1 MDKKN
6 TKILLRAIGY
16 SFLVLLLVNLIYFII
31 ELNATN
37 LFKNWS
43 IMFKYGTFRINDKLV
58 GLKLWSAK
66 ANGLMLLVFL
76 IIVFQEFRKG
86 NFKLKND

>member
-1 MDKKN
+1 MDTKN
-6 TKILLRAIGY
+6 IKILLRAIGY
-16 SFLVLLLVNLIYFII
+16 SILVLLLVNLIYFII
-31 ELNATN
+31 ELNTTN

-43 IMFKYGTFRINDKLV
+43 IMFKYGTFKINDKLA

-76 IIVFQEFRKG
+76 IVIFQEYRKG